1 MIPILIA
8 VVVAIAGAGVAA
20 ALNWEE
26 IVKALKGRKLAVL
39 GERKVGKTSLLK
51 FLAEGSIPEE
61 YKTTDDP
68 QKVRGRRFQLRDL
81 KLAIKDTRDM
91 PGRRGYDWERIIKDA
106 DIVFYLLRV
115 DRLIEGHRPTESRV
129 QKDIGQIKKW
139 LDAESRVQKD
149 TSQIKRW
156 LDANPK
162 KFPLFVIGTHCD
174 LTDPDLTTLSAD
186 QIGDYEDK
194 VREMPIFEKI
204 VLLGGGEKKV
214 TLILGSLKSEAMTE
228 ALVYR
233 LFKRIEEEI

>member
-1 MIPILIA
+1 
-8 VVVAIAGAGVAA
+8 
-20 ALNWEE
+20 
-26 IVKALKGRKLAVL
+26 
-39 GERKVGKTSLLK
+39 
-51 FLAEGSIPEE
+51 
-61 YKTTDDP
+61 
-68 QKVRGRRFQLRDL
+68 
-81 KLAIKDTRDM
+81 M

-115 DRLIEGHRPTESRV
+115 DRLIEGHRPT
-129 QKDIGQIKKW
+129 
-139 LDAESRVQKD
+139 ESRVQKD